1 MEENQNEGGGKKP
14 NSRSNI
20 PTGDMDFGTVANDAI
35 AMWKTENWLTLKYIT
50 QAQAQEKVNMY
61 NSIIDNRKDDGGDRP
76 QYTVAL
82 KSINSE
88 IDASIKYIKGYLQ
101 EEHGEEGKAV
111 VQSYYPAFGIVKVR
125 DAFEIPKD
133 ASRRKV
139 ALGLMLTAIKNNNF
153 EDRKYGSVYW
163 TDLKDR
169 YDNLVQTSRTLDGTI
184 SDNVGDKNVLKEE
197 LHEVLISLINVI
209 TGNYPKTY
217 HEQLRKWG
225 FQKEKY

>member
-1 MEENQNEGGGKKP
+1 
-14 NSRSNI
+14 
-20 PTGDMDFGTVANDAI
+20 
-35 AMWKTENWLTLKYIT
+35 
-50 QAQAQEKVNMY
+50 
-61 NSIIDNRKDDGGDRP
+61 
-76 QYTVAL
+76 
-82 KSINSE
+82 
-88 IDASIKYIKGYLQ
+88 
-101 EEHGEEGKAV
+101 
-111 VQSYYPAFGIVKVR
+111 
-125 DAFEIPKD
+125 
-133 ASRRKV
+133 
-139 ALGLMLTAIKNNNF
+139 MLTAIKNNNF